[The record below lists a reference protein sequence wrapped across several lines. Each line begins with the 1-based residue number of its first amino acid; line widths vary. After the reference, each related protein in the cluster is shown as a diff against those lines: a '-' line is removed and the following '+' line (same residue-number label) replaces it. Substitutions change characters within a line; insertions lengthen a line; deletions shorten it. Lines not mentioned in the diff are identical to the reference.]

1 MAEEI
6 KDVTTPSEE
15 PERTFTQSEMDA
27 IIGDRI
33 GRERKKYADYE
44 ELKAKAEKYDQAE
57 EASKSELQKAT
68 ERADALQ
75 KKIDE
80 MLKADEARK
89 LKEKVAS
96 ETGVP
101 AALLR
106 GDSEEDLR
114 AQADAILTFAKPG
127 QPSYPN
133 VRDGGENHA
142 PHVSKDDILAVKND
156 KQRLKAIKE
165 NIELFKK

>member
-1 MAEEI
+1 M
-6 KDVTTPSEE
+6 
-15 PERTFTQSEMDA
+15 
-27 IIGDRI
+27 
-33 GRERKKYADYE
+33 
-44 ELKAKAEKYDQAE
+44 
-57 EASKSELQKAT
+57 
-68 ERADALQ
+68 
-75 KKIDE
+75 
-80 MLKADEARK
+80 
-89 LKEKVAS
+89 
-96 ETGVP
+96 
-101 AALLR
+101 LR

-142 PHVSKDDILAVKND
+142 PHVSKDDILAIKND